1 MTTRRPPTPRR
12 ADRPDSLPA
21 YWEAAAA
28 TTDPRRPIRRSRTV
42 QTSGLAAPG
51 LLLLGASQGLDQV
64 GHSLLVRHRPVK
76 VLRLEETV
84 ESSCSTKFFE
94 EIKRAGE

>member
-1 MTTRRPPTPRR
+1 MTTRRPPTPSR
-12 ADRPDSLPA
+12 ADRPDSAPA

-28 TTDPRRPIRRSRTV
+28 ATDPPQPIRLSRTV
-42 QTSGLAAPG
+42 QTSGVAAPG
-51 LLLLGASQGLDQV
+51 LLRLGASQGLNQV
-64 GHSLLVRHRPVK
+64 GDSLLIRHRPVK

-84 ESSCSTKFFE
+84 ESSCGAKFFE